1 MKKHFA
7 ILSLCILIS
16 FGTNAQNYYQLETDL
31 LDPTTAKGGSLF
43 LTYGFKKNAISI
55 GGAINQLPEMLN
67 DQSDDF
73 NEKRNFQFTL
83 EYQRFFKEGAK
94 GFYVGANT
102 NYSNI
107 TIEELST
114 NAKADL
120 DVFRVGAVIGYVW
133 MPWKGLVINPF
144 VNPRASFGFDDTKFT
159 SGKTYEG
166 EAFAP
171 FGGLKVGWRIK

>member
-1 MKKHFA
+1 MNKKLYSLVA
-7 ILSLCILIS
+7 LLMLSSSAL
-16 FGTNAQNYYQLETDL
+16 FAQNYYQIETDL

-43 LTYGFKKNAISI
+43 LTYGFDKNAISI
-55 GGAINQLPEMLN
+55 GGAINELPEMLN

-73 NEKRNFQFTL
+73 TEKRNFQITL
-83 EYQRFFKEGAK
+83 EYQRFFKEDAT

-107 TIEELST
+107 TIDELST
-114 NAKADL
+114 NAETDL

-144 VNPRASFGFDDTKFT
+144 ANPRASFGFDDSNFA
-159 SGKTYEG
+159 SGRTYEG
-166 EAFAP
+166 LF
-171 FGGLKVGWRIK
+171 LNH